1 MRWFGIQRATIK
13 PEIRELLEQYGS
25 ETIRILLLAPNNV
38 LENRD
43 MRTTVADNR
52 GDVLQWLKEQADR
65 EDRKETWLI
74 TMECAITVFVLVE
87 LVISIVV
94 FFHCC

>member
-43 MRTTVADNR
+43 I
-52 GDVLQWLKEQADR
+52 
-65 EDRKETWLI
+65 EDHR
-74 TMECAITVFVLVE
+74 C
-87 LVISIVV
+87 
-94 FFHCC
+94 